1 MVTESGLLNY
11 KDSLKQKHRELDKQI
26 ETLYKKY
33 TPDDILKEM
42 KFKKLD
48 LKNEIASIDN
58 RLKEIQNGKEN

>member
-11 KDSLKQKHRELDKQI
+11 KNSLEQKHRELDKQI